1 MTTGAQSR
9 SRALLG
15 TVSILSIAFI
25 GIQFIRPELNNPPVT
40 ADLQATPEVKHILQN
55 SCYGCHSNQT
65 RLPWFDKVSPAYWIV
80 TRDVKEGRKHLN
92 FSEIGK
98 IPAAQQKAVLFEAVY
113 QIQLDAMPPPAYRR
127 VHPGSVVTPEQL
139 AVLKQYVNPA
149 TPSKAA
155 TATDLISPTRNITNG
170 FRQTAHR

>member
-1 MTTGAQSR
+1 MTTGAQCR
-9 SRALLG
+9 SRAMLG
-15 TVSILSIAFI
+15 TVSTFFVVFI

-40 ADLQATPEVKHILQN
+40 ADFQATPEVKHILQN
-55 SCYGCHSNQT
+55 SCYNCHSNQT
-65 RLPWFDKVSPAYWIV
+65 TLPWFDKLSPAYWIA

-113 QIQLDAMPPPAYRR
+113 QIQLDAMPPPAYRL
-127 VHPGSVVTPEQL
+127 VHPGSVVTPGQL
-139 AVLKQYVNPA
+139 AVLKHYLNSA

-155 TATDLISPTRNITNG
+155 TATD
-170 FRQTAHR
+170 

>member
-1 MTTGAQSR
+1 MTTVAKSR

-15 TVSILSIAFI
+15 TVPSLCITFI
-25 GIQFIRPELNNPPVT
+25 GIQFIRPELKNPPVT

-55 SCYGCHSNQT
+55 SCYDCHSNQT
-65 RLPWFDKVSPAYWIV
+65 RLPWFDKVSPASWIA

-113 QIQLDAMPPPAYRR
+113 QIQQNTMPPPAYRL
-127 VHPGSVVTPEQL
+127 VHPGSAVTPEQL
-139 AVLKQYVNPA
+139 AALKQYLNPV
-149 TPSKAA
+149 
-155 TATDLISPTRNITNG
+155 PTRAGLGSATTGALKITP
-170 FRQTAHR
+170 